1 VAVKLELDD
10 IQGLIARGYSTL
22 PHARFTIFTAQD
34 PAAAH
39 ALLSWLLP
47 RVTPA
52 GRFTGDSAL
61 HVAYTPAGLRR
72 LGLPESGIAGFSAQ
86 FRSGMTGPD
95 RSRFLGDAGESSPH
109 CWVWGGPQEPPIDG
123 LILLYAASSE
133 VLDARQAELA
143 RQIDVAG
150 IRQIS
155 VLDTLELGNNEPFGF
170 HDGISQPVIQGLPRA
185 GRTAHAGSPGGRVV
199 PAGEFVLGYPN
210 AYGQLTDRPLLSA
223 ADDPRR
229 LLPRDPAGSGAA
241 DLGRNGCY
249 LVMRQLEQDVDG
261 FWRYAG
267 HATRRPDGSE
277 DPGART
283 ALAAKMVGRW
293 PSGAPLVETPD
304 RDDPRLGDDNNF
316 GYHHTDPL
324 GLACPLGAHIR
335 RVNPRDSLDPQPGTD
350 ASLAVNDGHRLLRRG
365 RSYGPGTGALAAA
378 GNNDHAERP
387 AGADVA
393 PQSGGGR
400 EARGRERQSGGGREA
415 RGRERQSGTGLH
427 FICLVA
433 SLIRQFEF
441 VQHTWLNNATFHGLY
456 DDTDP
461 LIGSR
466 DPQGATFTVPAAP
479 VRRRYRDLPQFV
491 RTRGGA
497 YFFLPGISALRYLD
511 QLPAGAHSASLSSV
525 ATR

>member
-1 VAVKLELDD
+1 VAVKLDLDD
-10 IQGLIARGYSTL
+10 IQGLIARGYSAL
-22 PHARFTIFTAQD
+22 PHARFTIFAAHDATAG
-34 PAAAH
+34 H

-47 RVTPA
+47 RITPA
-52 GRFTGDSAL
+52 GRFSGDSAL
-61 HVAYTPAGLRR
+61 HLGYTAAGLRR
-72 LGLPESGIAGFSAQ
+72 LGLADSVLAGFSAQ

-95 RSRFLGDAGESSPH
+95 RSRFLGDAGESDPR
-109 CWVWGGPQEPPIDG
+109 CWAWGGPQEPPVDG
-123 LILLYAASSE
+123 LVLLYASSPE

-143 RQIDVAG
+143 ARLDG
-150 IRQIS
+150 LTIRQVT

-170 HDGISQPVIQGLPRA
+170 HDGISQPIIAGLPKADGRA
-185 GRTAHAGSPGGRVV
+185 LAGTPGGRVV

-210 AYGQLTDRPLLSA
+210 VYGQLTDRPLLPA

-267 HATRRPDGSE
+267 QATRRPDGRG
-277 DPGART
+277 DPDART

-304 RDDPRLGDDNNF
+304 RDDPRLGDDNGF
-316 GYHHTDPL
+316 GYYRTDPL
-324 GLACPLGAHIR
+324 GLACPVGAHIR
-335 RVNPRDSLDPQPGTD
+335 RVNPRDSLDPQPGTE

-365 RSYGPGTGALAAA
+365 RSYGPGEGRLAAA
-378 GNNDHAERP
+378 GPAAASHDHAERL
-387 AGADVA
+387 ARADVA
-393 PQSGGGR
+393 PQGGGR
-400 EARGRERQSGGGREA
+400 EARGREE
-415 RGRERQSGTGLH
+415 QSGTGLH

-441 VQHTWLNNATFHGLY
+441 VQHTWLNNPTFHGLY

-466 DPQGATFTVPAAP
+466 QPRGATFTVPARP

-511 QLPAGAHSASLSSV
+511 QLPAGERSASFSSS

>member
-1 VAVKLELDD
+1 VAIKLDLDD
-10 IQGLIARGYSTL
+10 IQGLIARGYRRL

-61 HVAYTPAGLRR
+61 HVAYTAAGLQH
-72 LGLPESGIAGFSAQ
+72 LGLPESVRDGFSPQ

-95 RSRFLGDAGESSPH
+95 RSRFLGDAGESDPR
-109 CWVWGGPQEPPIDG
+109 CWFWGGPQEPPADG
-123 LILLYAASSE
+123 LILLYATAPE

-143 RQIDVAG
+143 ARLDAAG
-150 IRQIS
+150 IRQIT
-155 VLDTLELGNNEPFGF
+155 VLDTLELGNDEPFGF
-170 HDGISQPVIQGLPRA
+170 HDGISQPVIQGLPKAKGAAAA
-185 GRTAHAGSPGGRVV
+185 GTPGGRVV

-210 AYGQLTDRPLLSA
+210 AYGQLTDRPLLPA

-267 HATRRPDGSE
+267 QATRRRDGS
-277 DPGART
+277 DDADAR
-283 ALAAKMVGRW
+283 ARLAAKMVGRW

-304 RDDPRLGDDNNF
+304 RDDPGLGNDNDF
-316 GYHHTDPL
+316 GYYHTDPL

-335 RVNPRDSLDPQPGTD
+335 RVNPRDSLDPQPGTG

-365 RSYGPGTGALAAA
+365 RSYGPGNGTPTAAGPMTA
-378 GNNDHAERP
+378 GNNGDPERLAP
-387 AGADVA
+387 ADVA
-393 PQSGGGR
+393 PG
-400 EARGRERQSGGGREA
+400 
-415 RGRERQSGTGLH
+415 SGTGLH

-433 SLIRQFEF
+433 SLSRQFEF
-441 VQHTWLNNATFHGLY
+441 VQHTWVNNPTFHGLY

-461 LIGSR
+461 LTGSR
-466 DPQGATFTVPAAP
+466 RPRGATFTVPVRP
-479 VRRRYRDLPQFV
+479 VRRRYRDLPRFV

-511 QLPAGAHSASLSSV
+511 QLPADAHSASFSSSV
-525 ATR
+525 TR

>member
-1 VAVKLELDD
+1 VAVKLDLDD
-10 IQGLIARGYSTL
+10 IQGLIARGYRTL
-22 PHARFTIFTAQD
+22 PRARFTMFTAED

-47 RVTPA
+47 QVTPA
-52 GRFTGDSAL
+52 GRFSGDSAL
-61 HVAYTPAGLRR
+61 HVAYTPTGLRR
-72 LGLPESGIAGFSAQ
+72 LGLPESVIAGFQPQ
-86 FRSGMTGPD
+86 FRSGMTDPN
-95 RSRFLGDAGESSPH
+95 RSRFLGDVGESDPH
-109 CWVWGGPQEPPIDG
+109 YWVWGGPQEPPIDG
-123 LILLYAASSE
+123 LILLYARSPE
-133 VLDARQAELA
+133 ILGARQAELA
-143 RQIDVAG
+143 RKFDAAG
-150 IRQIS
+150 IRQVI
-155 VLDTLELGNNEPFGF
+155 VLDTLELGDNEPFGF
-170 HDGISQPVIQGLPRA
+170 HDGISQPVIQGLPKASGAARA
-185 GRTAHAGSPGGRVV
+185 GTPGGRVV

-210 AYGQLTDRPLLSA
+210 VYDQLTDRPLLPA
-223 ADDPRR
+223 ADDPRCV
-229 LLPRDPAGSGAA
+229 LPRDPAGSGAA

-249 LVMRQLEQDVDG
+249 LVVRQLEQDVDG

-267 HATRRPDGSE
+267 QATRRPDGSE

-304 RDDPRLGDDNNF
+304 RDDPRLGDDNDF
-316 GYHHTDPL
+316 GYHRTDPL

-365 RSYGPGTGALAAA
+365 RSYGPGTGGLAAA
-378 GNNDHAERP
+378 GPAAAESNSHAERRG
-387 AGADVA
+387 GADVV
-393 PQSGGGR
+393 PG
-400 EARGRERQSGGGREA
+400 
-415 RGRERQSGTGLH
+415 SGTGLH

-441 VQHTWLNNATFHGLY
+441 VQHTWLNNPTFHGLY

-466 DPQGATFTVPAAP
+466 DPRGATFTVPAFP

-511 QLPAGAHSASLSSV
+511 QLPADVRSASFSSS

>member
-1 VAVKLELDD
+1 VAIKLDLDD
-10 IQGLIARGYSTL
+10 IQGLIARGYRTL
-22 PHARFTIFTAQD
+22 PHARFTIFTTQD
-34 PAAAH
+34 TADAH

-52 GRFTGDSAL
+52 GRFSGDSAL
-61 HVAYTPAGLRR
+61 HVAYTAAGLRR
-72 LGLPESGIAGFSAQ
+72 LGLPESVIAGFQ
-86 FRSGMTGPD
+86 PQYRGGMTDPN
-95 RSRFLGDAGESSPH
+95 RSRFLGDVGESDPH
-109 CWVWGGPQEPPIDG
+109 HWVWGGPQEPPLDG
-123 LILLYAASSE
+123 LILLYASSPE
-133 VLDARQAELA
+133 VLGARQAELA
-143 RQIDVAG
+143 AHIDAAG
-150 IRQIS
+150 IRQVT
-155 VLDTLELGNNEPFGF
+155 VLDTLEAGNNEPFGF
-170 HDGISQPVIQGLPRA
+170 HDGISQPIIGGLPKVSGTAPA
-185 GRTAHAGSPGGRVV
+185 GTPGGRVV

-210 AYGQLTDRPLLSA
+210 VYGQLTDRPLLPA
-223 ADDPRR
+223 ADDPRH

-249 LVMRQLEQDVDG
+249 LVMRQLEQDVGG

-267 HATRRPDGSE
+267 EATTRPDGSE
-277 DPGART
+277 DPDART

-304 RDDPRLGDDNNF
+304 RDNPRLGGDNDF
-316 GYHHTDPL
+316 GYYHTDPL

-365 RSYGPGTGALAAA
+365 RSYGPGAGALAAA
-378 GNNDHAERP
+378 GNNSHAERP

-393 PQSGGGR
+393 PES
-400 EARGRERQSGGGREA
+400 E
-415 RGRERQSGTGLH
+415 TGLH

-441 VQHTWLNNATFHGLY
+441 VQHTWLNNPTFHGLY

-461 LIGSR
+461 LVGSR
-466 DPQGATFTVPAAP
+466 DPRGATFTVPGRP

-511 QLPAGAHSASLSSV
+511 QLPADTRSASFSSS

>member
-1 VAVKLELDD
+1 VAVKLDLDD
-10 IQGLIARGYSTL
+10 IQGLIARGYRTL
-22 PHARFTIFTAQD
+22 PHARFTVFTAQD

-52 GRFTGDSAL
+52 GGFCGDSAL

-72 LGLPESGIAGFSAQ
+72 LGLPESVIAGFSAQ
-86 FRSGMTGPD
+86 FRGGMTGPN
-95 RSRFLGDAGESSPH
+95 RSRFLGDVGESDPH
-109 CWVWGGPQEPPIDG
+109 CWAWGGPQEPPIDG
-123 LILLYAASSE
+123 LILLYAASPE
-133 VLDARQAELA
+133 VLDIRQAELA
-143 RQIDVAG
+143 RQTDAAG
-150 IRQIS
+150 IRQVT

-170 HDGISQPVIQGLPRA
+170 HDGISQPIIQGLPKA
-185 GRTAHAGSPGGRVV
+185 SGAARTGTPGGRVV

-210 AYGQLTDRPLLSA
+210 VYGQLTDRPLLPA

-229 LLPRDPAGSGAA
+229 LLPRDPAGSDAA

-267 HATRRPDGSE
+267 QATRRPDGSE

-293 PSGAPLVETPD
+293 PSGAPLVQTPN
-304 RDDPRLGDDNNF
+304 RDNPRLGDDNDF
-316 GYHHTDPL
+316 GYYRTDPL

-335 RVNPRDSLDPQPGTD
+335 RMNPRDSLGPQPGTD

-365 RSYGPGTGALAAA
+365 RSFGPGTGAPAAA
-378 GNNDHAERP
+378 GPAEAENNSHAERP

-393 PQSGGGR
+393 PESGGGR
-400 EARGRERQSGGGREA
+400 EARGREE
-415 RGRERQSGTGLH
+415 QSGTGLH
-427 FICLVA
+427 FICLAA

-441 VQHTWLNNATFHGLY
+441 VQHTWLNNPTFHGLY
-456 DDTDP
+456 DDADP

-466 DPQGATFTVPAAP
+466 GPRGATFTVPALP

-511 QLPAGAHSASLSSV
+511 QLPADAQSASFSSS

>member
-1 VAVKLELDD
+1 VAVKLDLDD
-10 IQGLIARGYSTL
+10 IQGLIARGYRTL
-22 PHARFTIFTAQD
+22 RHARFTIFTAPD

-52 GRFTGDSAL
+52 GRFSGDSAL

-72 LGLPESGIAGFSAQ
+72 LGLPESVITGFSPQ
-86 FRSGMTGPD
+86 FRGGMTGPN
-95 RSRFLGDAGESSPH
+95 RSRFLGDVGESDPH
-109 CWVWGGPQEPPIDG
+109 CWAWGGPQEPPIDG
-123 LILLYAASSE
+123 LILLYASSPK
-133 VLDARQAELA
+133 VLGARQAELA
-143 RQIDVAG
+143 RQIDAAG
-150 IRQIS
+150 IGQVT
-155 VLDTLELGNNEPFGF
+155 VLDTLEAGSKEPFGF
-170 HDGISQPVIQGLPRA
+170 HDGISQPVIAGLPKAKGAAPA
-185 GRTAHAGSPGGRVV
+185 GTPGGRIV
-199 PAGEFVLGYPN
+199 PAGEFVLGYRN
-210 AYGQLTDRPLLSA
+210 VYDQFTDRPLLPA

-229 LLPRDPAGSGAA
+229 LLPRDPASGAA

-249 LVMRQLEQDVDG
+249 LVMRQLEQDVEG

-267 HATRRPDGSE
+267 QASRRPDGSE
-277 DPGART
+277 DPEART

-304 RDDPRLGDDNNF
+304 RDDPELHDHNDF
-316 GYHHTDPL
+316 GYYHTDPL
-324 GLACPLGAHIR
+324 GLACPLGAHVR
-335 RVNPRDSLDPQPGTD
+335 RVNPRDSLDPKPGTD
-350 ASLAVNDGHRLLRRG
+350 TSLAVNDGHRLLRRG
-365 RSYGPGTGALAAA
+365 RSYGPGTGAPAAA
-378 GNNDHAERP
+378 GPAEARNNGHAERL
-387 AGADVA
+387 ARADVA
-393 PQSGGGR
+393 PG
-400 EARGRERQSGGGREA
+400 
-415 RGRERQSGTGLH
+415 SGTGLH

-441 VQHTWLNNATFHGLY
+441 VQHTWLNNPTFHGLY

-461 LIGSR
+461 LVGSR
-466 DPQGATFTVPAAP
+466 DPRGATFTVPASP

-511 QLPAGAHSASLSSV
+511 QLPADARSASFSSS

>member
-1 VAVKLELDD
+1 MTVKLDLDD

-22 PHARFTIFTAQD
+22 PYARFTIFTAPD
-34 PAAAH
+34 PAAAR

-61 HVAYTPAGLRR
+61 HVAYTAAGLRR
-72 LGLPESGIAGFSAQ
+72 LGLPENVLSGFSPQ

-95 RSRFLGDAGESSPH
+95 RSRFLGDAGESDPR
-109 CWVWGGPQEPPIDG
+109 CWAWGGPQDPPVDG
-123 LILLYAASSE
+123 LILLYAGFPE
-133 VLDARQAELA
+133 VLDSRQAELA
-143 RQIDVAG
+143 ARLDGPG
-150 IRQIS
+150 IRQVT
-155 VLDTLELGNNEPFGF
+155 VLDTRELSKNEPFGF
-170 HDGISQPVIQGLPRA
+170 HDGISQPIIEGLPKA
-185 GRTAHAGSPGGRVV
+185 SGAAPGGTPGGQVI

-210 AYGQLTDRPLLSA
+210 AYRQRTDRPLLPA

-229 LLPRDPAGSGAA
+229 LLPLDPAGSGAA

-249 LVMRQLEQDVDG
+249 LVMRQLEQDVND
-261 FWRYAG
+261 FWRYARQ
-267 HATRRPDGSE
+267 ATRRPDGSD

-293 PSGAPLVETPD
+293 PSGAPLVKAPN
-304 RDDPRLGDDNNF
+304 RDDPRHANDNDF
-316 GYHHTDPL
+316 GYYHTDPL

-335 RVNPRDSLDPQPGTD
+335 RMNPRDSLDPQPGTD

-365 RSYGPGTGALAAA
+365 RSYGPGDGTPTAA
-378 GNNDHAERP
+378 GNNGHAERP
-387 AGADVA
+387 ARADVA
-393 PQSGGGR
+393 PQR
-400 EARGRERQSGGGREA
+400 E
-415 RGRERQSGTGLH
+415 TGLH

-433 SLIRQFEF
+433 SLSRQFEF
-441 VQHTWLNNATFHGLY
+441 VQHTWLNNPTFHGLY

-461 LIGSR
+461 LIGNR
-466 DPQGATFTVPAAP
+466 HPRGATFTVPGRP

-511 QLPAGAHSASLSSV
+511 QLPADERSASISSSV
-525 ATR
+525 TR